1 MCTIRSAAIF
11 SFALIAAA
19 LMFPGDSLAQ
29 TSCPWMN
36 AATASGILGEP
47 LIATVS
53 RADKTSGD
61 ATCDFAPQH
70 SAANAALHIEVI
82 TMSAPGRE
90 FATYTRQCVSKPILL
105 KAIGNE
111 AVECTQNSG
120 PTQSVEVIGR
130 VRNRVFLVNLRGAD
144 IPLADELNKAKDV
157 AEQVSETLY

>member
-1 MCTIRSAAIF
+1 
-11 SFALIAAA
+11 
-19 LMFPGDSLAQ
+19 
-29 TSCPWMN
+29 MN

-47 LIATVS
+47 VNATVT
-53 RADKTSGD
+53 RANKTSED

-70 SAANAALHIEVI
+70 SAAKAALHIEVI

-90 FATYTRQCVSKPILL
+90 FATYTRQCGSNPMPL

-111 AVECTQNSG
+111 AVECTQNSNA
-120 PTQSVEVIGR
+120 TQSVKVIGR

-144 IPLADELNKAKDV
+144 IPLIDELSKAKNV